1 MAKSSLGWA
10 WPWAWASAYSSNCE
24 ALVCAKVGEKKS
36 YTSRPLTSVSLQIC
50 PEIYLTEHMR
60 ARNILSKAAS
70 HNKWLPEHQLPYTT
84 LLKGKL
90 LQSEQS
96 LARLAYD
103 DIPLLLSSYRCCP

>member
-1 MAKSSLGWA
+1 MAKFSLGWA

-90 LQSEQS
+90 L
-96 LARLAYD
+96 
-103 DIPLLLSSYRCCP
+103 